1 MSEKMY
7 CFIPES
13 QKIIAVYDTGT
24 IYDFDSSEEIKGITP
39 NLIFRH
45 CIDIN
50 DKAKIFYIDTQKI
63 PGSIDEVNY
72 FTHKTVTAI
81 KSLFNVNE
89 IHDYKLYMGDDEENA
104 RIEFTLFF
112 DKDGNWIPISKLY
125 EKNKFNTILG
135 HRYVYAF
142 YKRYSN

>member
-1 MSEKMY
+1 MY
-7 CFIPES
+7 CFIPEP
-13 QKIIAVYDTGT
+13 QKIIAVYDAGT

-39 NLIFRH
+39 NLTFRH

-50 DKAKIFYIDTQKI
+50 DKTKIFYIDTQKI

-72 FTHKTVTAI
+72 FTYKTITTI
-81 KSLFNVNE
+81 KTLFNVSE
-89 IHDYKLYMGDDEENA
+89 LHDYKLYMGDNEENA

-135 HRYVYAF
+135 HHYVYAF

>member
-1 MSEKMY
+1 
-7 CFIPES
+7 
-13 QKIIAVYDTGT
+13 
-24 IYDFDSSEEIKGITP
+24 
-39 NLIFRH
+39 
-45 CIDIN
+45 
-50 DKAKIFYIDTQKI
+50 
-63 PGSIDEVNY
+63 
-72 FTHKTVTAI
+72 
-81 KSLFNVNE
+81 
-89 IHDYKLYMGDDEENA
+89 MGDDEENA